1 MISIFRQEEYSFSR
15 KMKCEIAT
23 FLLKLHLDDKI
34 LKIVIVL
41 ILSCIILSWNE
52 LTRFQRTTQT
62 LPID

>member
-15 KMKCEIAT
+15 KMKCEIAM

-34 LKIVIVL
+34 LKSVIVL

>member
-34 LKIVIVL
+34 LKSVIVL
-41 ILSCIILSWNE
+41 ILNCIILSWNE

>member
-34 LKIVIVL
+34 LKSVIVL
-41 ILSCIILSWNE
+41 ILSWNE

>member
-34 LKIVIVL
+34 LKSVIVL